1 MDLSTGGSEPA
12 PFRDHADSPGASA
25 VDAPAD
31 DVWFEVHGRDGTLVG
46 TSNRVVHRRAD
57 QTGNATIREWA
68 YADLRSVQ
76 VVDGGHGRDPGS
88 IVIEPVRGPLV
99 PVPLA
104 EGEREEAFQAA
115 TVFELLIARAQ
126 RSAPILR
133 SIRR

>member
-1 MDLSTGGSEPA
+1 MDVSTGGSEPT
-12 PFRDHADSPGASA
+12 PFRDQADSPDESA
-25 VDAPAD
+25 ADAPAD
-31 DVWFEVHGRDGTLVG
+31 DVWFQVHGRDGTLIG

-57 QTGNATIREWA
+57 QTGDATIREWE
-68 YADLRSVQ
+68 YGDLRSVQ
-76 VVDGGHGRDPGS
+76 VVDGGHGRDAAS

-126 RSAPILR
+126 RSAPTRR